1 MRQIISDLGHAIV
14 IACFDYQIHLVLNPA
29 QAGGGLIDGLQ
40 RPLAGRVRTLIYPC
54 YSARGI
60 VESGGKGEVGLCPVH
75 SAEEIKANAC
85 SPFFIV
91 IHSSRIG

>member
-1 MRQIISDLGHAIV
+1 ME
-14 IACFDYQIHLVLNPA
+14 
-29 QAGGGLIDGLQ
+29 QASIYGCKTLLSCGA
-40 RPLAGRVRTLIYPC
+40 RALIYPC

-91 IHSSRIG
+91 IHSSELAAHV